1 MGRCLRD
8 YRGSSRRVFLHRS
21 RERSAAF
28 FSAANFLLRPS
39 SSFSNSPKRSTSSP
53 KRCNNMITFAFIYR
67 FSFFD
72 VLFKNA
78 ETPLQRF
85 EGESTRPS
93 RKKYTTLFYFVKGV
107 VTAFF
112 VFLKYAVEN
121 KRKAQEDLTSLYICG
136 IIKNEIL

>member
-1 MGRCLRD
+1 
-8 YRGSSRRVFLHRS
+8 
-21 RERSAAF
+21 
-28 FSAANFLLRPS
+28 
-39 SSFSNSPKRSTSSP
+39 
-53 KRCNNMITFAFIYR
+53 MITFAFIYR